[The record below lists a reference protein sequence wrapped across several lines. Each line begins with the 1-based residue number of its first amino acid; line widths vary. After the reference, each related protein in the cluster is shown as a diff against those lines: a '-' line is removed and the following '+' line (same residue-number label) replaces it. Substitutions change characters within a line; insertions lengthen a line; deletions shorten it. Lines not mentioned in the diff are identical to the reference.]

1 MTYINKNKETNLTKA
16 LQNEQSYS
24 QKFNSLKHNIERYN
38 QVIDDDLYDNSGIS
52 YLKTAGYIAED
63 LALSIRNQIILQE
76 QYLNNKTNSNTFNNH
91 PSYLSDFFKAEQFD
105 NITIITMPPLENI
118 RQKSEK
124 QMCGNK
130 LLYDTLSEKLRRK
143 FISRQLKTYN
153 ITIITMPPLENIRQ
167 KSEKQMCGN
176 KLLYDTLSEKLRR
189 KFISRQLKTYKTKV
203 VLAIFNVVSDENMEF
218 QIPDTDNRNYHPII
232 NIVKEFFIS
241 DDNYNNVSLYLDT
254 IKLNTISKTVMFI
267 IPIEKIN
274 TSCNSVVTMIQNYLY
289 PNNSNNKIIKIDKNF
304 RTNNVKN
311 AVV

>member
-1 MTYINKNKETNLTKA
+1 MRRKVMTYINKNKETNLTKA

-124 QMCGNK
+124 QMCGNQ
-130 LLYDTLSEKLRRK
+130 LIYGTLSEKLRQK
-143 FISRQLKTYN
+143 FVK
-153 ITIITMPPLENIRQ
+153 
-167 KSEKQMCGN
+167 KQ
-176 KLLYDTLSEKLRR
+176 
-189 KFISRQLKTYKTKV
+189 FKTYKTKV
-203 VLAIFNVVSDENMEF
+203 MLAIFNIVSEENLEY
-218 QIPDTDNRNYHPII
+218 QIPDTDNRNYHPVVNII
-232 NIVKEFFIS
+232 KEFFVS

>member
-1 MTYINKNKETNLTKA
+1 MEVKMTNKNKNQRINVTNVLPNRSA
-16 LQNEQSYS
+16 YS
-24 QKFNSLKHNIERYN
+24 QKVNSLKYNIERYN

-63 LALSIRNQIILQE
+63 LTLSIRNQIILQE
-76 QYLNNKTNSNTFNNH
+76 QDSNNKINSNTFNNH
-91 PSYLSDFFKAEQFD
+91 FSYLSDFFKVEQFD
-105 NITIITMPPLENI
+105 
-118 RQKSEK
+118 
-124 QMCGNK
+124 
-130 LLYDTLSEKLRRK
+130 
-143 FISRQLKTYN
+143 N